1 MIGMRVLKGVVF
13 VGLLVLAGCGDDKA
27 DTPYGD
33 EEVVSVYRSEINSA
47 IDEVNAVEGALREM
61 AVGSTG
67 KATGENLAA
76 ACLLLEARLVAV
88 LVQLDAI
95 APPRKLSGTHA
106 DMRAAIELRREACE
120 KIAAGWQ
127 VEQEQSFELAEPI
140 YEAAEM
146 LLSQAREK
154 LALVDEVL
162 GKVDVALGV
171 EQESNPTG

>member
-1 MIGMRVLKGVVF
+1 MIGMRVLKSAAF
-13 VGLLVLAGCGDDKA
+13 VGLLALAGCGDDKA

-33 EEVVSVYRSEINSA
+33 EDVVSAYRSEIDSA
-47 IDEVNAVEGALREM
+47 IGEVNAVEGALREM
-61 AVGSTG
+61 AVGSSG

-88 LVQLDAI
+88 LAQLDAI
-95 APPRKLSGTHA
+95 APPRKLSATHA
-106 DMRAAIELRREACE
+106 DMRAAVELRRAACE

-127 VEQEQSFELAEPI
+127 VEQEQSFAQAEPI
-140 YEAAEM
+140 YEEAET

-171 EQESNPTG
+171 EQEGNPTG